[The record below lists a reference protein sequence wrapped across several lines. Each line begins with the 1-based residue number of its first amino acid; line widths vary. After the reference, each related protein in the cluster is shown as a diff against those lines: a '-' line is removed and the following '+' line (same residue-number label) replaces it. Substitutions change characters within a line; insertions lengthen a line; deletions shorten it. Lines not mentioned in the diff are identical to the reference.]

1 MEKIAK
7 LIKNAMMLKRVERS
21 GWKRT
26 GMAKVESVAEHTF
39 MLAFLAMVIGDELKM
54 DVEKMMKMALLHD
67 LAEAIT
73 GDITPHEM
81 EKKRKQEMESKATEK
96 LLEDFEDYRNLWH
109 EFVEGSSMEAKMVR
123 EMDKA
128 EMVIQAGEY
137 TREYGVE
144 KFMEFIEERNKVENP
159 LLLSIIN
166 HFLEPLR

>member
-1 MEKIAK
+1 MEEIAE
-7 LIKNAMMLKRVERS
+7 LIKNAMVLKRVERS

-39 MLAFLAMVIGDELKM
+39 MLAFLAMVIGDALKM

-81 EKKRKQEMESKATEK
+81 EKERKQEMENKAMEK
-96 LLEDFEDYRNLWH
+96 LLENFEDYRNLWH
-109 EFVEGSSMEAKMVR
+109 EFMDGGSIEARMVR

-137 TREYGVE
+137 AREYGVE

-166 HFLEPLR
+166 HFREPLR